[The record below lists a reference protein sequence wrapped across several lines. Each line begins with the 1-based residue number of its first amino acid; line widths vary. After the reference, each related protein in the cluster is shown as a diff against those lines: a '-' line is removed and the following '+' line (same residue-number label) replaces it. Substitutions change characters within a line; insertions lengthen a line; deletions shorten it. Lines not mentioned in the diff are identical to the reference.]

1 MNRILLSLF
10 QSVTTRTAGFNT
22 ADFGTMSEAGL
33 FLMVVLM
40 IIGGAPGSTAGGM
53 KVTTFAIVIMNM
65 LSVMGR
71 HHDTNIS
78 NRRIAED
85 VIKNASTVFVMYLT
99 LLTAGTIMISIADGL
114 PLMPS
119 LFEVASAV
127 GTVGLTTGITPGLS
141 LVSKIVIICLMYTG
155 RVGGLTLVFA
165 ARARLRTYES
175 RLPEERVMVG

>member
-1 MNRILLSLF
+1 
-10 QSVTTRTAGFNT
+10 
-22 ADFGTMSEAGL
+22 
-33 FLMVVLM
+33 
-40 IIGGAPGSTAGGM
+40 
-53 KVTTFAIVIMNM
+53 
-65 LSVMGR
+65 
-71 HHDTNIS
+71 
-78 NRRIAED
+78 
-85 VIKNASTVFVMYLT
+85 
-99 LLTAGTIMISIADGL
+99 MISIADGL

-127 GTVGLTTGITPGLS
+127 GTVGLTTSITPGLS